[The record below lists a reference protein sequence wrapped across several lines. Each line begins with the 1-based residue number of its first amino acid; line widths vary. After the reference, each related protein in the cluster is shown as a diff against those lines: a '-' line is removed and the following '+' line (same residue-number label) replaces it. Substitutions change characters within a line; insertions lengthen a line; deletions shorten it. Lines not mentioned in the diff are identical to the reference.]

1 MKKDQVKGRV
11 KEAEGMVKEIT
22 GKLVVNTELE
32 EKGKLEK
39 TVGKVQAGFGDV
51 RQDIKKL

>member
-1 MKKDQVKGRV
+1 MNKDQVKGRV
-11 KEAEGMVKEIT
+11 KEAEGTVKEIT
-22 GKLVVNTELE
+22 GKLVGNTELE

-51 RQDIKKL
+51 KQDIKKL